1 MKTNFILDI
10 EENLGS
16 NEIFLEFNGN
26 WKKIQGTEHF
36 L

>member
-10 EENLGS
+10 EENLWS
-16 NEIFLEFNGN
+16 NGIVLEFNGN
-26 WKKIQGTEHF
+26 WIKIQGTEHF